1 MDLREIDFRA
11 LLADRRVLL
20 AAAGG
25 AAVLVGVL
33 GLSIGFMTRGHGLR
47 PAQAA
52 GPAAEVPHS
61 LQVEM
66 THTDPGF
73 DAAKPLR
80 CFVNGAFVGTTTLAD
95 CAKRN
100 GLPTGSLGVGLD
112 PTGAIA
118 AMAPGDYGLL
128 RLPDAPAPPSM
139 AITPDASGTTATAT
153 TPLPAT
159 AGGRACWRYGT
170 DWRRISDSLT
180 LDECVQALFAG
191 RCEPKGAASY
201 GRWGTDT
208 LRLVTGKVEQSSD
221 NKSFHTLVK
230 QSSSG
235 VCAIPH
241 LG

>member
-1 MDLREIDFRA
+1 MDLREIDYRA
-11 LLADRRVLL
+11 LFADRRVLL

-25 AAVLVGVL
+25 AAALVGVL

-47 PAQAA
+47 PAQTAVAA
-52 GPAAEVPHS
+52 ADAPHS

-73 DAAKPLR
+73 ESAKPLR
-80 CFVNGAFVGTTTLAD
+80 CFVDGAFVGMTTLAD

-100 GLPTGSLGVGLD
+100 GLDAGALDVGLD

-118 AMAPGDYGLL
+118 AMVPGDFGLL
-128 RLPDAPAPPSM
+128 QLPDAPVPPSLVIM
-139 AITPDASGTTATAT
+139 PDGAGATPAPFQG
-153 TPLPAT
+153 AT
-159 AGGRACWRYGT
+159 AGGRACWRYTG
-170 DWRRISDSLT
+170 DWRRVSESLS

-191 RCEPKGAASY
+191 RCERRGAASY

-208 LRLVTGKVEQSSD
+208 LRLVTGKVEQSADS
-221 NKSFHTLVK
+221 NSFRTLVR

-235 VCAIPH
+235 GCAIPH
-241 LG
+241 LR

>member
-11 LLADRRVLL
+11 LLADRRVVL

-25 AAVLVGVL
+25 AAALVGVVGL
-33 GLSIGFMTRGHGLR
+33 GIGFMTRSHGLR

-52 GPAAEVPHS
+52 VAAADVPHS

-73 DAAKPLR
+73 DSAKPLR
-80 CFVNGAFVGTTTLAD
+80 CFANGVFVGMTTLAD

-100 GLPTGSLGVGLD
+100 GLASGALDVGLD

-118 AMAPGDYGLL
+118 AVAPGDTVLQP
-128 RLPDAPAPPSM
+128 LPDAPAPPSSEV
-139 AITPDASGTTATAT
+139 APDD
-153 TPLPAT
+153 
-159 AGGRACWRYGT
+159 AGAAAAPPRLAADARACWRYSG
-170 DWRRISDSLT
+170 DWRRVSDSLS

-191 RCEPKGAASY
+191 RCESPGSASY

-208 LRLVTGKVEQSSD
+208 LRLVTGKVERAGD
-221 NKSFHTLVK
+221 NRSFRTLVK

-235 VCAIPH
+235 GCAIPH